1 MVPAKLLEALQTREK
16 QQELLGKLRLQTSKH
31 FLERAACDIN
41 DALTSIL
48 AVSDTQAP
56 QVVPKVKRY
65 IERVNDSL
73 LSLKVYQSALQQKSV
88 FNINAV
94 LSNILNVI
102 EENLNSKVEI
112 TRVLNEVK
120 AMAKGDQSDLEE
132 LLLYLFVQLAE
143 SGKEGTSNFNVE
155 LRQKDEN
162 ALIIITNNSIVSPE
176 MALRELKAKAGSF
189 KGAIQ
194 INPQATRTEF
204 IIRLELLFFHP
215 HPSFA
220 SGLKLKGAPKLV

>member
-1 MVPAKLLEALQTREK
+1 MVPAKLLEALHNQEK
-16 QQELLGKLRLQTSKH
+16 QQELLGKLKLQTSRH

-73 LSLKVYQSALQQKSV
+73 LSLKIYQSALQQKSA

-94 LSNILNVI
+94 LSNILNVV
-102 EENLNSKVEI
+102 EENLKGKVEI

-143 SGKEGTSNFNVE
+143 SGKEGKSDFKVE
-155 LRQKDEN
+155 LRQKDQN
-162 ALIIITNNSIVSPE
+162 ALIIVTNNSIVSSE
-176 MALRELKAKAGSF
+176 TALRELRAKAGSF
-189 KGAIQ
+189 HDAIQ

-204 IIRLELLFFHP
+204 IIYLELLFFHP
-215 HPSFA
+215 HYSSFA
-220 SGLKLKGAPKLV
+220 SGLKVK